1 MEKKFGVVSA
11 DGHCRL
17 MHLPFDLWTKR
28 LPRRFQDDGPRVV
41 QGADGTRQWV
51 VEGRPWSGVGWAGV
65 GRGPVNCYTRAGL
78 AEEPEPGIFR
88 AASAKY
94 RCEDM
99 DRDGVDAEL
108 VNGPYEQ
115 ISAIKDPELRAACV
129 RAVNDWARE
138 LYEESNGRFI
148 MLLPLPCQTPEEAVA
163 ELMRVAE
170 FGLPTGVIFDWVFAP
185 EPVMHQMW
193 EPVWAAAAET
203 GMPVNLH
210 AYPSGGSR
218 QIGVGVTGLDPR
230 NQSLMRVANFPIGA
244 MAELMSAVV
253 FSGICD
259 RHPGVRFVL
268 EEAGVGWVPFMF
280 WRFNREYDF
289 GGPSTP
295 VFKPDVPLSDKPS
308 EFVKRQVFFTFEVEE
323 EGGFRRVPEIGLQ
336 NFLWASDFPGL
347 DSPWPH
353 SKAMGHAPAE
363 AALGKAALDQLIFEN
378 AVSLYKIPVKEAQR
392 RAVA

>member
-1 MEKKFGVVSA
+1 MEKRFGVISA

-28 LPRRFQDDGPRVV
+28 LPRKFQDDGPRVV
-41 QGADGTRQWV
+41 VGPDGTRQWV

-65 GRGPVNCYTRAGL
+65 GRGPVNCYTRAGI

-88 AASAKY
+88 AAHARY

-163 ELMRVAE
+163 ELLRVAE

-185 EPVMHQMW
+185 EPVMHQIW

-203 GMPVNLH
+203 GLPVNLQP
-210 AYPSGGSR
+210 YPSGGW
-218 QIGVGVTGLDPR
+218 G
-230 NQSLMRVANFPIGA
+230 PIGGCGPR
-244 MAELMSAVV
+244 SRSCSR
-253 FSGICD
+253 SGSRSGRRPRRPVCRSICMPI
-259 RHPGVRFVL
+259 RAAARARSGSV
-268 EEAGVGWVPFMF
+268 
-280 WRFNREYDF
+280 
-289 GGPSTP
+289 
-295 VFKPDVPLSDKPS
+295 
-308 EFVKRQVFFTFEVEE
+308 
-323 EGGFRRVPEIGLQ
+323 
-336 NFLWASDFPGL
+336 
-347 DSPWPH
+347 SPAW
-353 SKAMGHAPAE
+353 
-363 AALGKAALDQLIFEN
+363 
-378 AVSLYKIPVKEAQR
+378 R
-392 RAVA
+392 RA

>member
-1 MEKKFGVVSA
+1 MEKRFGVVSA

-28 LPRRFQDDGPRVV
+28 LPRKFQDDGPRVV
-41 QGADGTRQWV
+41 RAPDGTRQWV
-51 VEGRPWSGVGWAGV
+51 VEGHNWSGVGWAGV

-78 AEEPEPGIFR
+78 AEEPEPAIFR
-88 AASAKY
+88 AANAKY

-115 ISAIKDPELRAACV
+115 ISAIKDPELRTAVV

-138 LYEESNGRFI
+138 LYDESNGRFI

-163 ELMRVAE
+163 ELMRVGE
-170 FGLPTGVIFDWVFAP
+170 TGLPI
-185 EPVMHQMW
+185 
-193 EPVWAAAAET
+193 
-203 GMPVNLH
+203 NLH
-210 AYPSGGSR
+210 ANPSGGSR
-218 QIGVGVTGLDPR
+218 QMGVGVAGLEPR
-230 NQSLMRVANFPIGA
+230 NQFLMRVANFPMGA
-244 MAELMSAVV
+244 MGELMSAVV
-253 FSGICD
+253 LSGICD

-268 EEAGVGWVPFMF
+268 EEAGVGWVPFLF
-280 WRFNREYDF
+280 WRFDREYEF
-289 GGPSTP
+289 GELANR
-295 VFKPDVPLSDKPS
+295 VFKPDVALSDRPT

-323 EGGFRRVPEIGLQ
+323 EGGFRRVPEVGLG

-363 AALGKAALDQLIFEN
+363 TALGREALNQLVFEN
-378 AVSLYKIPVKEAQR
+378 AVNLYKIPVTLPH
-392 RAVA
+392 

>member
-1 MEKKFGVVSA
+1 MEKRFGVVSA

-28 LPRRFQDDGPRVV
+28 LPRRFQDTGPRVV
-41 QGADGTRQWV
+41 AGPDGTRQWI

-78 AEEPEPGIFR
+78 PEEPEPGIFR
-88 AASAKY
+88 AANARY
-94 RCEDM
+94 RVEDM

-115 ISAIKDPELRAACV
+115 ISAIRDPDLRAACV

-138 LYEESNGRFI
+138 LYDESNGRFI
-148 MLLPLPCQTPEEAVA
+148 LLLPLPCQSPQEAAA
-163 ELMRVAE
+163 ELRRVAE
-170 FGLPTGVIFDWVFAP
+170 FGLPTGVIFDWANAP
-185 EPVMHQMW
+185 EPVLHQMW

-210 AYPSGGSR
+210 ANPSGGSR
-218 QIGVGVTGLDPR
+218 QIGVGVAGLEPR
-230 NQSLMRVANFPIGA
+230 NKSLMRVANFPMGA

-259 RHPGVRFVL
+259 RHPGIRFVL
-268 EEAGVGWVPFMF
+268 EEAGVGGVPFLC
-280 WRFNREYDF
+280 WRFGREWDF
-289 GGPSTP
+289 GGPTR
-295 VFKPDVPLSDKPS
+295 VFAPDIPLSAVPS
-308 EFVKRQVFFTFEVEE
+308 EFVRRQVFFTFEVEE
-323 EGGFRRVPEIGLQ
+323 EGGFRRVPEIGLD

-347 DSPWPH
+347 DSPWPL
-353 SKAMGHAPAE
+353 SRAVAHAPAE
-363 AALGKAALDQLIFEN
+363 AALGKEALNRLVFDN
-378 AVSLYKIPVKEAQR
+378 AVKLYKI
-392 RAVA
+392 

>member
-1 MEKKFGVVSA
+1 MLLSFLFSLCTESCFVMFFFFFNDTATTEIYTLSLHDA
-11 DGHCRL
+11 
-17 MHLPFDLWTKR
+17 LPIWR
-28 LPRRFQDDGPRVV
+28 
-41 QGADGTRQWV
+41 
-51 VEGRPWSGVGWAGV
+51 GV

-78 AEEPEPGIFR
+78 DEEPEPGIFR
-88 AASAKY
+88 AANAKY

-115 ISAIKDPELRAACV
+115 ISQIKDPELRAACV

-148 MLLPLPCQTPEEAVA
+148 ILLPLPCQTPEEAVA
-163 ELMRVAE
+163 ELLRVAE

-193 EPVWAAAAET
+193 EPAWAAAAET
-203 GMPVNLH
+203 GLPVNLH

-218 QIGVGVTGLDPR
+218 QIGVGVPGLEAR
-230 NQSLMRVANFPIGA
+230 NQSLMRVANFPMGA

-268 EEAGVGWVPFMF
+268 EGLGAVHVLAL
-280 WRFNREYDF
+280 RSR
-289 GGPSTP
+289 
-295 VFKPDVPLSDKPS
+295 V
-308 EFVKRQVFFTFEVEE
+308 R
-323 EGGFRRVPEIGLQ
+323 FRRAKYP
-336 NFLWASDFPGL
+336 
-347 DSPWPH
+347 
-353 SKAMGHAPAE
+353 
-363 AALGKAALDQLIFEN
+363 
-378 AVSLYKIPVKEAQR
+378 
-392 RAVA
+392 